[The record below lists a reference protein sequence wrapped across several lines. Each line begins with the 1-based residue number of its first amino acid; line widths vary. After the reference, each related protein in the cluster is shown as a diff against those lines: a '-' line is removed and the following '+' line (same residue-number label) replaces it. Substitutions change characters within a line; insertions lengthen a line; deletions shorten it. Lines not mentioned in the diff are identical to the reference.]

1 MFYKTAKKTCYP
13 YTTHYR
19 SSTTGFEP
27 VPIDFKSIILLNICC
42 GCLFKNGTRGWIR
55 TNKSWSQS
63 PLPYLLATRVYGPSG
78 EVQTLGLVVPN
89 HAFYQ
94 LNYTRKY
101 GTPYWTQT
109 SDTRFRRPLLYSP
122 ELTRHT
128 KIQQFSDMLRS
139 W

>member
-1 MFYKTAKKTCYP
+1 MAKLSDVTAHKIIQVLDAIVVKSTKY
-13 YTTHYR
+13 YTSKLSYA
-19 SSTTGFEP
+19 SLP
-27 VPIDFKSIILLNICC
+27 LAA
-42 GCLFKNGTRGWIR
+42 GTRGWIR

-63 PLPYLLATRVYGPSG
+63 PLPCLLATRVYGPSG
-78 EVQTLGLVVPN
+78 ETQTLGLGIPN
-89 HAFYQ
+89 AAFYQ